1 MTVYAID
8 LAKVLE
14 WMHERGEPD
23 PATNMNAETMI
34 LMDCALS
41 LRRLVKLSEESMRIN
56 QEVLA
61 SLDLEDGA
69 TKN

>member
-1 MTVYAID
+1 MDHKID
-8 LAKVLE
+8 LKGVYD
-14 WMHERGEPD
+14 WMHKTGLPD
-23 PATNMNAETMI
+23 PATNMSADTMI
-34 LMDCALS
+34 LMDIAIS
-41 LRRLVKLSEESMRIN
+41 LRNLVMLSEESMRIN